1 MIDEAGY
8 LWGRRDAILFR
19 AQMSALYHRKRER
32 AFDLAD
38 RTGKAIAII
47 GGSAAFAAI
56 GEALFIKVVAATI
69 AVTSTL
75 SLVFGFSERSRKH
88 SELAQKFCLLE
99 ASIVQKGEHDFEEH
113 DVDQWQAE
121 ALRIE
126 ATDPPALSA
135 LVTLC
140 QNELAI
146 ARNRPEAVVPVK
158 LWRRILAPLFD
169 ISAGT
174 APEKSPKTNPA

>member
-1 MIDEAGY
+1 
-8 LWGRRDAILFR
+8 
-19 AQMSALYHRKRER
+19 MSVLYHRKRER

-38 RTGKAIAII
+38 RLTKATAII
-47 GGSAAFAAI
+47 GGSAAWAAVTEPGLVKWVAAI
-56 GEALFIKVVAATI
+56 IAAT
-69 AVTSTL
+69 ATL

-99 ASIVQKGEHDFEEH
+99 ASIVQKGERDFEER

-126 ATDPPALSA
+126 ATEPPALSA

-146 ARNRPEAVVPVK
+146 ARNQPEAVVPVTF
-158 LWRRILAPLFD
+158 WRRALAPLFD
-169 ISAGT
+169 ISAGPPGT
-174 APEKSPKTNPA
+174 KSA